1 MEEISF
7 NDACNRLLQTVQ
19 NDTNAAGY
27 KKLHE
32 IFTSVVHTYSEN
44 VLLTF
49 SDKQDIIEARVTGKI
64 SLQPRCLV

>member
-32 IFTSVVHTYSEN
+32 MATSLVHTYSE
-44 VLLTF
+44 
-49 SDKQDIIEARVTGKI
+49 KQDIIEAKVTGKI